1 MRNEFATL
9 KFSQFVS
16 SQSLNMREKKRY
28 QVIKKKRN
36 WVCGRDAIEK
46 NSKNFNGNN
55 QFPDLNEAMLELISS
70 NSYKII
76 EAWHYWH
83 GVIHNH

>member
-36 WVCGRDAIEK
+36 
-46 NSKNFNGNN
+46 
-55 QFPDLNEAMLELISS
+55 
-70 NSYKII
+70 
-76 EAWHYWH
+76 
-83 GVIHNH
+83 